1 MKSRKVFR
9 VLHRIA
15 VEAVPDTV
23 DLRSR
28 VRAEI
33 ARRQAQRRR
42 LFNWRNMVGLATVV
56 FTGLVLFAYRPAI
69 TTPTLPPEPS
79 VTQLIMTTVTPLGK
93 FHGMEGDAYRRQ
105 PMRTTSTY
113 ESWPE

>member
-1 MKSRKVFR
+1 MKSRKVYRF
-9 VLHRIA
+9 LQNIA

-42 LFNWRNMVGLATVV
+42 LSMWRNMLGVATLV
-56 FTGLVLFAYRPAI
+56 FTSLVLFAFRPAV
-69 TTPTLPPEPS
+69 TTIQPLQPS
-79 VTQLIMTTVTPLGK
+79 LTQLVLTTVTPLVKYRGVD
-93 FHGMEGDAYRRQ
+93 GDPSRRQ
-105 PMRTTSTY
+105 SPRTVSTI